1 MSFYRDTWEDKKCH
15 KVPNENLDCEMVVD
29 SDAHSDNPSLKC
41 CYPHNRSKCFPQEIT
56 IVDFSAITSTK
67 VSICLLPKL
76 FSLYSLI
83 YEQCVY
89 FQAKCKRACT
99 WSDIK
104 NRCVKRR
111 ARQKV
116 RCYNGEPNHDE
127 EKKKEEKNNSE
138 QNHGEDKKKE
148 EKKTEALAHWGEWE
162 EWSNCTG
169 FEQIGIKKR
178 ERTCS
183 DNLGKG
189 SCGHLKEHQER
200 ACLLS

>member
-1 MSFYRDTWEDKKCH
+1 M
-15 KVPNENLDCEMVVD
+15 
-29 SDAHSDNPSLKC
+29 
-41 CYPHNRSKCFPQEIT
+41 
-56 IVDFSAITSTK
+56 
-67 VSICLLPKL
+67 LPKL

-83 YEQCVY
+83 YKQCVY

-162 EWSNCTG
+162 GWSNCTG

-200 ACLLS
+200 ACYLEN